1 MRIKKIAAGILLSLA
16 VFATGAAAITMTA
29 CVNDDNKAADG
40 KSAYDIWLLAGN
52 QGTEE
57 DFLEWLK
64 GEDGAQGE
72 AGKSAYQ
79 IWLEAG
85 HQGTEEDFLEWLKCE
100 GTSEGTDGLEFY
112 PLDDGTYAVGAGK
125 AKYLSEISIP
135 ATYRGKTVSGIVSDG
150 FNACTSLKRLTF
162 SQSTKLITISDGAF
176 SGCALLESISIPD
189 SVTAIG
195 ANAFNG
201 CASLKD
207 ITINQSSSLS
217 TIGEKA
223 FAECTTLE
231 EITIPPKV
239 KLIGEDAFYGCMR
252 LNRTYIYDI
261 VAWCNITFSDSDSN
275 PLRGTGGL
283 GEGGE
288 LYLDGELVTQLII
301 PEDVYSVPA
310 NAFFSC
316 NSITSVKISDSVA
329 YIGEAAFA
337 NCTNITSVEMS
348 ANTAIIGLM
357 AFASCLNLSDITIPD
372 RVVTIGDYAFYQ
384 DKSLTEIYIP
394 ESVVNMG
401 WHVFSKFGTFTIYCQ
416 AESKPDGWDDSWYGS
431 DYSST
436 TVVWGYD
443 SAG

>member
-29 CVNDDNKAADG
+29 CVNDDNKGADG
-40 KSAYDIWLLAGN
+40 KSAYDIWLSAGN
-52 QGTEE
+52 
-57 DFLEWLK
+57 
-64 GEDGAQGE
+64 
-72 AGKSAYQ
+72 
-79 IWLEAG
+79 
-85 HQGTEEDFLEWLKCE
+85 QGTEEDFLEWLKCE

-135 ATYRGKTVSGIVSDG
+135 ATYRGKAVSSIVSDG
-150 FNACTSLKRLTF
+150 FTECTSLKRLTF

-201 CASLKD
+201 CALLKY
-207 ITINQSSSLS
+207 ITINQSCSLS

-283 GEGGE
+283 GEGGIC
-288 LYLDGELVTQLII
+288 QLFQSFRYNHSRQGGNNRRLCVL
-301 PEDVYSVPA
+301 P
-310 NAFFSC
+310 
-316 NSITSVKISDSVA
+316 
-329 YIGEAAFA
+329 G
-337 NCTNITSVEMS
+337 
-348 ANTAIIGLM
+348 
-357 AFASCLNLSDITIPD
+357 
-372 RVVTIGDYAFYQ
+372 
-384 DKSLTEIYIP
+384 
-394 ESVVNMG
+394 
-401 WHVFSKFGTFTIYCQ
+401 
-416 AESKPDGWDDSWYGS
+416 
-431 DYSST
+431 
-436 TVVWGYD
+436 
-443 SAG
+443 